1 MRPSSSHKDHLQQ
14 PVGARLYMFFGRPA
28 PHWTRGTETFLSSE
42 AQSLPEM
49 STETISRESM
59 LRAGDLIL
67 QRVAD
72 YREHARTLFYAVML
86 FQRECRSCGNTTLV
100 MTSDSCCQC
109 RHCQAEWDPTV
120 EFQTCPDCD
129 QRLILKTYHYWCPG
143 CRRPV
148 QSQFCF
154 DERVFNNEYF
164 REMMRESRERR
175 KEEVEK
181 LRNLLLDARSPP
193 YWPEAEPLLEDAA
206 QFEQDLE
213 GFVAPMPIAETT
225 DVSSR
230 PYFDLQVYR
239 RHLLDRVQGCVVR
252 FEGVSALVQDNRL
265 DRVYRFITAVF
276 LDHEGLLDIEQQS
289 DGTIT
294 LVGT

>member
-1 MRPSSSHKDHLQQ
+1 
-14 PVGARLYMFFGRPA
+14 MFFGPLASDWSRA
-28 PHWTRGTETFLSSE
+28 TVTFLSSG
-42 AQSLPEM
+42 ALPLPEM

-67 QRVAD
+67 QRVAE
-72 YREHARTLFYAVML
+72 YREKAKGLYYEVML
-86 FQRECRSCGNTTLV
+86 FQKECPSCGNSALV
-100 MTSDSCCQC
+100 MTQDSRCQC
-109 RHCQAEWDPTV
+109 RHCEAELDPTV
-120 EFQTCPDCD
+120 QFQTCPDCD

-148 QSQFCF
+148 HSLFCF

-175 KEEVEK
+175 KEEIEK
-181 LRNLLLDARSPP
+181 LRNLLLDTRSPP

-206 QFEQDLE
+206 QFERDLE

-230 PYFDLQVYR
+230 PCFDLQVYR

-252 FEGVSALVQDNRL
+252 FEGVSALVHQ
-265 DRVYRFITAVF
+265 VGS
-276 LDHEGLLDIEQQS
+276 EGKAPVIAFQIESVRGAGHRGQQEHFEQADIEPKKDSQ
-289 DGTIT
+289 
-294 LVGT
+294 